1 MVSATAIEDQL
12 KRIGFNYHG
21 WGRTEVRE
29 LQNIIMPDEEISES
43 VNGIYEGG
51 FALLLATDVRV
62 LLVDKKPLNYLTVE
76 DVRFDMINEIDY
88 SHRLIGAYIK
98 ISAGEMHLKFS
109 SLNQARLRRL
119 IEHVQRAMADA
130 KKKQSYHQEGQTQH
144 LERINE
150 QLRTYLLA
158 QYEQQQKLQNQLRK
172 VQTSHPQVEEAL
184 EPTPELNP
192 SPELADYLL
201 AQSLL
206 ARHKEQTEKKPAVQA
221 EAEANGLPNLE
232 TAEAAE
238 AAPPTQ
244 NQLAELHAEGVQEV
258 FGKHTLNLR
267 KTDADDPQAETA
279 HTLEVSPM
287 RIAYAKLPM
296 ALRNRKFGRPLF
308 HAHSQEGVSVPAIPT
323 AEA

>member
-29 LQNIIMPDEEISES
+29 LQNIIMPDEEISECA
-43 VNGIYEGG
+43 NGLYEGG

-76 DVRFDMINEIDY
+76 DLRFDMISEIDY
-88 SHRLIGAYIK
+88 NHRLIGAHIK

-109 SLNQARLRRL
+109 SLNQARLRKL

-172 VQTSHPQVEEAL
+172 VQTSHPQVEKAL
-184 EPTPELNP
+184 QPPPELSP

-221 EAEANGLPNLE
+221 EASGLPDLE
-232 TAEAAE
+232 TVEAAE

-258 FGKHTLNLR
+258 FGKHQQNQA
-267 KTDADDPQAETA
+267 KADAEEAGAETSPA
-279 HTLEVSPM
+279 LEISPM

-308 HAHSQEGVSVPAIPT
+308 HAHSQEGVSVPSIPP
-323 AEA
+323 AKA